1 MKNIIKATIVL
12 GAAALLASGCIKETF
27 PTGSTQTKDQV
38 SKQPSAIDGLLNS
51 IPAAM
56 VTTGTAGH
64 LSSYNVHYDFG
75 IGAIHMATEFML
87 EDIATLGDNPYYNSF
102 YAWCMN
108 QAQGDIY
115 ISCAYFWDCYYP
127 WIKACNDVISLI
139 DPETELAQ
147 SQSQLGQALAYR
159 ASFYLDLARLY
170 IPKENKYI
178 PIPDEI
184 KELTVP
190 IVTEKTSE
198 QDANNNPRAKR
209 SDMYEFI
216 LSDLALAEKLLAGKS
231 LGYNT
236 PNLGV
241 VYGLM
246 ARAYLE
252 MGADGDEGA
261 YEKAITYA
269 DLAISTSGKTPLTQ
283 SEWQDPVNGFNNGA
297 ANNSWLWGI
306 GCTSENFNNICCH
319 AAMLC
324 CEGQWGYA
332 PLSQLGLN
340 KATYEK
346 IKDGDFRKASWLD
359 ADAQAHAPLA
369 GSAADGKVF
378 LYGNDE
384 NPAAKPYESI
394 KFRPAQGNCTNHT
407 VGNAIDAVMM
417 RVEEMWFIK
426 MEALAQSGKLP
437 EAKALLKQFMDLRVL
452 DGSYSTARLGDLDS
466 FIDEMFFQ
474 KRVEFWGEGILI
486 FDYKRLD
493 KGITRGYQ
501 GTNHPLAFAFN
512 CEGRSPQWNIVITRG
527 EYQSNTAIVNNPDPS
542 QFTKNWTGAE

>member
-1 MKNIIKATIVL
+1 
-12 GAAALLASGCIKETF
+12 
-27 PTGSTQTKDQV
+27 
-38 SKQPSAIDGLLNS
+38 
-51 IPAAM
+51 
-56 VTTGTAGH
+56 
-64 LSSYNVHYDFG
+64 
-75 IGAIHMATEFML
+75 
-87 EDIATLGDNPYYNSF
+87 
-102 YAWCMN
+102 
-108 QAQGDIY
+108 
-115 ISCAYFWDCYYP
+115 
-127 WIKACNDVISLI
+127 
-139 DPETELAQ
+139 
-147 SQSQLGQALAYR
+147 
-159 ASFYLDLARLY
+159 
-170 IPKENKYI
+170 
-178 PIPDEI
+178 
-184 KELTVP
+184 
-190 IVTEKTSE
+190 
-198 QDANNNPRAKR
+198 
-209 SDMYEFI
+209 
-216 LSDLALAEKLLAGKS
+216 
-231 LGYNT
+231 
-236 PNLGV
+236 
-241 VYGLM
+241 
-246 ARAYLE
+246 
-252 MGADGDEGA
+252 
-261 YEKAITYA
+261 
-269 DLAISTSGKTPLTQ
+269 
-283 SEWQDPVNGFNNGA
+283 
-297 ANNSWLWGI
+297 
-306 GCTSENFNNICCH
+306 
-319 AAMLC
+319 MLC

-359 ADAQAHAPLA
+359 ANAQAHAPLA

-394 KFRPAQGNCTNHT
+394 KFRPAQGNCTNYT

-493 KGITRGYQ
+493 KGITRGYE
-501 GTNHPLAFAFN
+501 GTNHPLVWAFN